1 MFSLVDPDSKILTK
15 DGNVLLSKNPKK
27 ILVYLI
33 EGYLCFRDKK
43 NYSKKYLT
51 NVTGYKVTTEKEKKK
66 TIITFFVTDG
76 FIWKIP
82 EVNMEVIKYVNKKVI
97 VDKIVQVEE
106 INLKKATLYENIPVG
121 SFINNFMAYPI
132 SDKNGILIDPFNKFF
147 TKIGKSGS
155 ITSRGANLKASGMIV
170 NIIKRTPQKK
180 KSIFSGFT

>member
-66 TIITFFVTDG
+66 DHYHIFCDRWVH
-76 FIWKIP
+76 
-82 EVNMEVIKYVNKKVI
+82 MEN
-97 VDKIVQVEE
+97 
-106 INLKKATLYENIPVG
+106 TR
-121 SFINNFMAYPI
+121 S
-132 SDKNGILIDPFNKFF
+132 
-147 TKIGKSGS
+147 
-155 ITSRGANLKASGMIV
+155 
-170 NIIKRTPQKK
+170 
-180 KSIFSGFT
+180 